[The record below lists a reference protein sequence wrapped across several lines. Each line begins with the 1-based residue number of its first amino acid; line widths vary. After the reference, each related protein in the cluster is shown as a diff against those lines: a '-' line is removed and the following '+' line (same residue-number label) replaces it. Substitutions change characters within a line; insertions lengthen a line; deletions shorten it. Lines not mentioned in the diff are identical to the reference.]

1 MRTRDEMLKDTGS
14 ARLRYAMLS
23 NPSDMLVIRLAMDV
37 TDLLAT
43 LAEKDAEIERLT
55 NAVEFHRVASN
66 MRNDDI
72 KKLRMEIGCYE
83 DERSDR

>member
-1 MRTRDEMLKDTGS
+1 MRTRDEMLKDAGS

-23 NPSDMLVIRLAMDV
+23 NPSDMLVIRLAQDV
-37 TDLLAT
+37 TDLLDA
-43 LAEKDAEIERLT
+43 LAERDAEIERMA
-55 NAVEFHRVASN
+55 NVVEFHRVASN

>member
-1 MRTRDEMLKDTGS
+1 MRRSAVLQMFVDDQEILLQMKDAEIEWLKE
-14 ARLRYAMLS
+14 R
-23 NPSDMLVIRLAMDV
+23 V
-37 TDLLAT
+37 TDL
-43 LAEKDAEIERLT
+43 EKEIERLT

>member
-1 MRTRDEMLKDTGS
+1 MRHRDAMLKDVQT
-14 ARLRYAMLS
+14 ARDNFACAPLPKKFTAV
-23 NPSDMLVIRLAMDV
+23 DLAADV
-37 TDLLAT
+37 VDLLAE
-43 LAEKDAEIERLT
+43 LAARDAEIERLT